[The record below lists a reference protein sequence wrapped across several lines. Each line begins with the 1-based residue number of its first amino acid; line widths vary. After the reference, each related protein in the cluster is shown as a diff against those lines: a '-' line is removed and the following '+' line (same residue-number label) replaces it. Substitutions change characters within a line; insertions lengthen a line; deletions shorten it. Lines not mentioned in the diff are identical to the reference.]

1 MESCR
6 KIFNEPVD
14 INLTNEIIVPDR
26 KEPTTLVG
34 VGIQQVYIQGENH
47 SSMVKKRLLRA
58 TVLQLIYMYE

>member
-26 KEPTTLVG
+26 KEPTLVG
-34 VGIQQVYIQGENH
+34 VGIQRVYIQGE
-47 SSMVKKRLLRA
+47 SPLLFTPPLSPA
-58 TVLQLIYMYE
+58 ILS

>member
-26 KEPTTLVG
+26 KEPTLVG

-58 TVLQLIYMYE
+58 SSAANLHV